1 MCVSA
6 FEVARR
12 RADVG
17 AGERAWRHMDA
28 GAHGRAWRRVGAWA
42 RACGRA
48 GQSPEALRAE
58 DPSAVRSRAI
68 HLIVLVAGVAF
79 LLANAFHGDVWFDE
93 SYSVAIANHSF
104 ADIWR
109 IGAGDVHPV
118 LFYWALHAFNLVFG
132 QNVLV
137 YRLFATAGAVAL
149 ACLGYT
155 HVRRDFGARVGILFS
170 FFALFTPYV
179 ATMAVE
185 VRMYSWA
192 TFSVM
197 LCCMYAYRIASVLRR
212 RGPRGICASAQGL
225 RLWGGAPRRW
235 WIVLFA
241 SGLASAYLHYFGAI
255 SAFVANAF
263 LLCFLVWRVVRLR
276 RIGGSGGG
284 ALAVFLAGSVVQ
296 VALYAPWLLVLL
308 QQAGVVS
315 DSYWANIVF
324 PTTYIELAA
333 YPVLTS
339 QVSFALRGA
348 YGEGWEAA
356 LNVLGAA
363 ALAVAAAF
371 AIRAAWRGVRV
382 CRAMCACRA
391 CGLRAGGGGC
401 ASGPRVTSGKR
412 AASRACGEEAPCRAC
427 GAMQDDAGKA
437 RGAARTAR
445 RDGGARRAGDAVPGA
460 MARRLQRAASWATS
474 DKVLPVL
481 LALGVYGGVYGI
493 AWAASFAL
501 DSLILYYRYLFVAI
515 GPLLFA
521 CAGVLARVRNRAL
534 VGSACVVL
542 LGVSVVHQA
551 LSVMDSYDARNVEPL
566 VCLQEKV
573 DALAEE
579 QDAAPLVVSSDIGFQ
594 GVAAVVLPEIP
605 QTYLDW
611 QQGNWGLA
619 YEAYAPVLTSEKS
632 WELIFEGFHGRF
644 VALGQT
650 QEEGLP
656 RDVADL
662 AQKDG
667 FCLIEAQTFY
677 RPYERTWFTVA
688 VMDKA

>member
-1 MCVSA
+1 MSA
-6 FEVARR
+6 SGVARR
-12 RADVG
+12 RGCATVEG
-17 AGERAWRHMDA
+17 GLS
-28 GAHGRAWRRVGAWA
+28 GSRRLSEA
-42 RACGRA
+42 R
-48 GQSPEALRAE
+48 EAEA
-58 DPSAVRSRAI
+58 PSAIRSRAF
-68 HLIVLVAGVAF
+68 HAAVLLAGTAF
-79 LLANAFHGDVWFDE
+79 LLTDAFHGNVWFDE

-118 LFYWALHAFNLVFG
+118 LFYWALHVLNLVFG

-137 YRLFATAGAVAL
+137 YRLFTVAGAVAL

-155 HVRRDFGARVGILFS
+155 HLRRDFGARTGVLFS

-192 TFSVM
+192 TFAVT
-197 LCCMYAYRIASVLRR
+197 LCCVYAYRIASVLRR
-212 RGPRGICASAQGL
+212 RGPIGICASAQGL
-225 RLWGGAPRRW
+225 RLWEGVPRRW

-255 SAFVANAF
+255 TAFVANAL
-263 LLCFLVWRVVRLR
+263 LLCFLLGRVVRLR
-276 RIGGSGGG
+276 RVGGGGGG

-296 VALYAPWLLVLL
+296 VALYTPWLLVLL

-324 PTTYIELAA
+324 PTTYIELAT

-348 YGEGWEAA
+348 YGEGWKIA
-356 LNVLGAA
+356 LDVLAVAA
-363 ALAVAAAF
+363 AAVAAAF
-371 AIRAAWRGVRV
+371 A
-382 CRAMCACRA
+382 
-391 CGLRAGGGGC
+391 LR
-401 ASGPRVTSGKR
+401 
-412 AASRACGEEAPCRAC
+412 
-427 GAMQDDAGKA
+427 
-437 RGAARTAR
+437 AARTAAGACRVR
-445 RDGGARRAGDAVPGA
+445 RDALARDDADAASQDASSARPGKDARRMRCAPSEVA
-460 MARRLQRAASWATS
+460 ARWMRRAASWAVS
-474 DKVLPVL
+474 DAVLPVL
-481 LALGVYGGVYGI
+481 LALGVYVGVYGI

-521 CAGVLARVRNRAL
+521 CAGALARVRSRAL
-534 VGSACVVL
+534 VGAACAVL

-551 LSVMDSYDARNVEPL
+551 LSVMDSYDERNGEPL
-566 VCLQEKV
+566 SCL
-573 DALAEE
+573 EE
-579 QDAAPLVVSSDIGFQ
+579 QVEELVEEQGSAPLVASSDIGFQ
-594 GVAAVVLPEIP
+594 GVAAVALPSIS

-611 QQGNWGLA
+611 QKGNWGLA
-619 YEAYAPVLTSEKS
+619 YEAYAPVLTSKKS
-632 WELIFEGFHGRF
+632 WELIFEDFHGRF
-644 VALGQT
+644 IALGQA
-650 QEEGLP
+650 QGEGLP

-667 FCLIEAQTFY
+667 FSLIESQTFY